1 MKMRVMYYSK
11 KGKLV
16 TFANAIGEAYGC
28 LVNDIPPAYPADKE
42 RLVVLALTLGNT
54 DPADEVRRFCKELY
68 PNRAQ
73 NVVLLVDGE
82 ANCRGEKIVKD
93 VLKEAGTNVID
104 KTYYVKCGIFGK
116 KISLD
121 ERQAVVTWAREVVSM
136 VEGT

>member
-16 TFANAIGEAYGC
+16 TYANAIGEAFGC

-93 VLKEAGTNVID
+93 VLKEAGTNIID
-104 KTYYVKCGIFGK
+104 KSYYVKCGIFGK

-121 ERQAVVTWAREVVSM
+121 ERQTVVNWAREVVSM

>member
-11 KGKLV
+11 KAKLV
-16 TFANAIGEAYGC
+16 TYATAIGEAYGC

-82 ANCRGEKIVKD
+82 QNTRGEKMVKD
-93 VLKEAGTNVID
+93 ILKEAGTNVIE

-116 KISLD
+116 KITLD
-121 ERQAVVTWAREVVSM
+121 ERQKVVEWARSVVAD

>member
-11 KGKLV
+11 KAKLV
-16 TFANAIGEAYGC
+16 TYATAIGEAYGC

-68 PNRAQ
+68 ANRAQ

-82 ANCRGEKIVKD
+82 PNSRGEKVVKD
-93 VLKEAGTNVID
+93 ILKEAGTNEID
-104 KTYYVKCGIFGK
+104 QTYYVKCGIFGK
-116 KISLD
+116 KITLE
-121 ERQAVVTWAREVVSM
+121 ERQKVVDWARGIVSQ

>member
-16 TFANAIGEAYGC
+16 TYANAIGEAFGC

-93 VLKEAGTNVID
+93 VLKEAGTNIID
-104 KTYYVKCGIFGK
+104 KSYYVKCGIFGK

-121 ERQAVVTWAREVVSM
+121 ERQTVVNWAREIVSM

>member
-16 TFANAIGEAYGC
+16 TYANAIGEAFGC

-82 ANCRGEKIVKD
+82 QNTRGEKMVKD
-93 VLKEAGTNVID
+93 ILKEAGTNVID
-104 KTYYVKCGIFGK
+104 KSYYVKCGIFGK

-121 ERQAVVTWAREVVSM
+121 ERQKVVEWARSVVAD

>member
-1 MKMRVMYYSK
+1 MKMRVMFSSK
-11 KGKLV
+11 KGKME
-16 TFANAIGEAYGC
+16 TYASAIGLACGC

-42 RLVVLALTLGNT
+42 RLVIIGVTLKGE
-54 DPADEVRRFCKELY
+54 PSDEVRRFCKELY

-82 ANCRGEKIVKD
+82 PNCRGEKIVKD
-93 VLKEAGTNVID
+93 VLKEAGTNIID
-104 KTYYVKCGIFGK
+104 KSYYVKCGIFGK

-121 ERQAVVTWAREVVSM
+121 ERQKVVEWAREVVSM